1 MRHLRDQHKFYKVV
15 RYGTF
20 WPKTPASSTSVL
32 CWVLDQ
38 TTVVKA
44 DCDLGPQANFKLH
57 SWPAL
62 PACWVR
68 RGSGGESGLWAGP
81 TNQFCENPE
90 GENRWRGTDMF
101 QTVDVFITEFSSTS
115 AIISKY
121 MYKFL
126 GKLIVEHMRV

>member
-57 SWPAL
+57 S
-62 PACWVR
+62 
-68 RGSGGESGLWAGP
+68 
-81 TNQFCENPE
+81 
-90 GENRWRGTDMF
+90 
-101 QTVDVFITEFSSTS
+101 
-115 AIISKY
+115 
-121 MYKFL
+121 
-126 GKLIVEHMRV
+126 